1 MEIIIVFFVAIV
13 VTQFIKVIW
22 FYLSRDA
29 REQHSFLWPS
39 FWIGGFPSSHTAAL
53 TSALYVIWK
62 YDGMNLLF
70 GFGVIVS
77 LLLIYGLLEDKK
89 RQVLF
94 EEYFMQSNDSS
105 LQKIVVEERLL
116 SFSGHSLFEII
127 SGGFVGIAIGF
138 VMTTFFL

>member
-22 FYLSRDA
+22 FYLSKDERKP
-29 REQHSFLWPS
+29 RSFLWPS